1 MDLGSIKFNMI
12 EKELKILLTED
23 QYKLIKER
31 FNWSEDISQINFYY
45 GGNSDSIKDNRA
57 TVRIRG
63 LSSGMMLQV
72 KMPVSVEGAVHVKKE
87 FEKECNIVPYKI
99 DGSTL
104 CKLCS
109 VNDFPDVYLLG
120 HLYTERLVS
129 YYEDNNIIFLDK
141 SVYLGKTDYELEIEF
156 NDTLNTQLLSI
167 LEGLGLTTNNKV
179 KGKFGRFMER
189 YKGINSILDN

>member
-72 KMPVSVEGAVHVKKE
+72 KMPVSVEGAVHVKR
-87 FEKECNIVPYKI
+87 V
-99 DGSTL
+99 
-104 CKLCS
+104 
-109 VNDFPDVYLLG
+109 
-120 HLYTERLVS
+120 
-129 YYEDNNIIFLDK
+129 
-141 SVYLGKTDYELEIEF
+141 
-156 NDTLNTQLLSI
+156 
-167 LEGLGLTTNNKV
+167 
-179 KGKFGRFMER
+179 
-189 YKGINSILDN
+189 